1 MENKNMENHTEP
13 YPGSNVF
20 SLGKYLKLLWH
31 WAWLVLAAALISS
44 CIAYGASKLI
54 TPVYKA
60 TTTLMVNGQS
70 ANEAISYATME
81 MNVQLAQTYA
91 QMITQTSVLGEVA
104 KKVGISSIDPD
115 SITAEALT
123 SMPLIIISVE
133 SSSPDQAAKI
143 ANTLVSV
150 FQDQEKSLDTQRN
163 IETENNILAQIDE
176 IEDKIKN
183 TNIKLATTIIQSDQD
198 LLKARITNYQEIY
211 SNLLTSYEN
220 IQATISDT
228 TTSIIQVEPANPPL
242 KPDRPKTLINVGIAF
257 LVGLGLAVSLI
268 YVLGLTD
275 TSLKTPE
282 EFSEA
287 LNIPVIGAISFFPTK
302 NKYSIMDLDPNSKTQ
317 TDFYSLRT
325 RFSFLIE
332 NHEKPLQTIMIVSA
346 SPHDGSS
353 TIAGNL
359 GKLIASTEKNNCLID
374 LNLRQPKIHE
384 LFELPLAHGLR
395 DYYFGKERT
404 FQETYLKSAKSG
416 KIQILTAGEA
426 PCNPQ
431 ELIHST
437 KFSEMINQIKS
448 SYELVLFDT
457 PPALEVSDAFDL
469 LKFVDGVV
477 VVMRS
482 GKTKLEHAQ
491 QTIEMLQSYGANILG
506 IIVNGLPEEKQN
518 VYGVQ
523 SANWIRP
530 LITSSMASMK
540 SLLSNIFHTR

>member
-1 MENKNMENHTEP
+1 MANHTEINRV
-13 YPGSNVF
+13 SSVF

-31 WAWLVLAAALISS
+31 WAWLVLAASFVSA

-54 TPVYKA
+54 TPVYKS
-60 TTTLMVNGQS
+60 TTTLMVNGQA

-91 QMITQTSVLGEVA
+91 QMITQTSVLEEVA
-104 KKVGISSIDPD
+104 KKVGVSSIDPD
-115 SITAEALT
+115 SITAESLT
-123 SMPLIIISVE
+123 SMPLITISVE
-133 SSSPDQAAKI
+133 STSPDQAARI

-228 TTSIIQVEPANPPL
+228 TTSIIQVEPATPPL

-257 LVGLGLAVSLI
+257 LVGFGLAISLI

-287 LNIPVIGAISFFPTK
+287 LNIPVIGAISFFPSK

-317 TDFYSLRT
+317 SDFYSLRT
-325 RFSFLIE
+325 RFSYLVE
-332 NHEKPLQTIMIVSA
+332 NPEKPLQTIMVVSA
-346 SPHDGSS
+346 CSHDGSS

-359 GKLIASTEKNNCLID
+359 GKLLANANKKSCLVD
-374 LNLRQPKIHE
+374 LNLRQPKLHE
-384 LFELPLAHGLR
+384 MFELPLSHGLR
-395 DYYFGKERT
+395 DYYSGRERI
-404 FQETYLKSAKSG
+404 FNDKYLKTTDLEN
-416 KIQILTAGEA
+416 IQMITAGETN
-426 PCNPQ
+426 CNPQ

-437 KFSEMINQIKS
+437 KFSEMINKIKS
-448 SYELVLFDT
+448 SFGLILLDT

-469 LKFVDGVV
+469 LTFVDGVI

-482 GKTKLEHAQ
+482 GKTKFDQAQ
-491 QTIEMLQSYGANILG
+491 QTAEMLQSYGANILG
-506 IIVNGLPEEKQN
+506 VVVNGLPEEKQS

-523 SANWIRP
+523 SVNWIKP
-530 LITSSMASMK
+530 LINSSFTSMK
-540 SLLSNIFHTR
+540 SLLSNIFHTH